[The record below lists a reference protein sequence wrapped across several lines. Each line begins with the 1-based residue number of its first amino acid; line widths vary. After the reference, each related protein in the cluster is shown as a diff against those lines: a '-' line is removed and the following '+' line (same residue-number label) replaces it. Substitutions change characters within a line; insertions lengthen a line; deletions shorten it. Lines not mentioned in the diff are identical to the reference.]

1 MKGIVFTEF
10 MDMVEDVFSIDILE
24 DIIEES
30 ELPNNGAYTAVG
42 TYNHEEIVRMTAQL
56 SQAVDI
62 NERTM
67 FTNSRIWP

>member
-30 ELPNNGAYTAVG
+30 ESESIT
-42 TYNHEEIVRMTAQL
+42 T
-56 SQAVDI
+56 
-62 NERTM
+62 
-67 FTNSRIWP
+67 